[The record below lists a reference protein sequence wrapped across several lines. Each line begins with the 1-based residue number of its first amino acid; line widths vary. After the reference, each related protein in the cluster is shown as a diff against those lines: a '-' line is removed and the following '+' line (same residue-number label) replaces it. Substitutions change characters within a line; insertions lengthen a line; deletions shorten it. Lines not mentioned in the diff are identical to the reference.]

1 MIVDYFNVDR
11 TRIRP
16 TETDPILVIDPD
28 AVLTATI
35 FPKRLQAVPG
45 RYPQVV
51 HDLGLIEC
59 VELPPSHLP
68 QRPRQPLAGNLG
80 VSTIEEVFS
89 RLITEASDHGN
100 MIARLSCYC
109 SEVVEPDMDREMKAV
124 GFFDEAEPR
133 TRATPWGQR
142 QPSPGATYLTML
154 SRT

>member
-1 MIVDYFNVDR
+1 MIVDHFNVDR

-35 FPKRLQAVPG
+35 TPKRLQAVPG

-59 VELPPSHLP
+59 VELPRSHRP

-80 VSTIEEVFS
+80 VPTIEEVFG
-89 RLITEASDHGN
+89 RLITEASDHVS
-100 MIARLSCYC
+100 MIARLPCYR
-109 SEVVEPDMDREMKAV
+109 SEVVESDTDQEMKAA
-124 GFFDEAEPR
+124 GLFDEAEPG
-133 TRATPWGQR
+133 TRVSPGQR
-142 QPSPGATYLTML
+142 QPSPGATYFTML
-154 SRT
+154 SKA